1 MSPSRPPSGSPSH
14 PLPGVRVRWLAGALA
29 VLSVGGGVSGLALAQ
44 AAGDGASAAP
54 PPVQLSFQPSPE
66 EEDLSKYS
74 CRELV
79 ERGQKLVNEMD
90 KQLTDS
96 FYMLEA
102 SLKSGDIAAANAR
115 NEAITVMKGLV
126 KLAETNLRTL
136 KQRCAEN
143 DRPRAEN
150 EFVKVAIASA
160 KVREYYAQVRS
171 SSSVGLEAFE
181 ADGEAVT
188 RQLTFS
194 GSLPVLQGLSAQF
207 SAESYAPFQSDPSPP
222 ANASPWF

>member
-1 MSPSRPPSGSPSH
+1 MPSIPSSLTRPV
-14 PLPGVRVRWLAGALA
+14 VRRVLALGACLA
-29 VLSVGGGVSGLALAQ
+29 AGLGGLALAQ
-44 AAGDGASAAP
+44 PAP
-54 PPVQLSFQPSPE
+54 SGGSSVAEPPMQLTFQPSPE

-79 ERGQKLVNEMD
+79 DRGQKLVNDMD

-102 SLKSGDIAAANAR
+102 SVAAGDIAAANAR

-126 KLAETNLRTL
+126 KLAETNLRSL

-150 EFVKVAIASA
+150 EFIKVAIASG

-171 SSSVGLEAFE
+171 SSSVGMEAFE
-181 ADGEAVT
+181 VEGEAVT
-188 RQLTFS
+188 RQLSFS
-194 GSLPVLQGLSAQF
+194 GTLPVLSGLSTQF
-207 SAESYAPFQSDPSPP
+207 SAESYAPFQTDPSPP